1 MNKFKETRGLI
12 NETEL
17 LTQISLKGW
26 LVDYSLLSFL
36 SSFLSLD
43 DWSSFNWGSFDWL
56 GFLDWSNWGWLGGFL
71 GSFLLLEVLGEEFL
85 VRDVGLF
92 VGFPGVDSG
101 VLSDDLSSNSLL
113 GDESLDVG
121 GFVENFT
128 IGSSGLSWSSDDV
141 FSNIIGLSENES
153 FSNVSSSLWSKSSW
167 SLGIG
172 EAFNFSI
179 SLDEDSKG
187 DDRDVGS
194 NDASSAGLSLSLSRS
209 SWSVKGDT
217 YNSIK
222 INLVI

>member
-1 MNKFKETRGLI
+1 MR
-12 NETEL
+12 
-17 LTQISLKGW
+17 
-26 LVDYSLLSFL
+26 VDYSLLSFL
-36 SSFLSLD
+36 SSF
-43 DWSSFNWGSFDWL
+43 DWSSWSGLGWGSFGWGSFSSGLGWGSFDW
-56 GFLDWSNWGWLGGFL
+56 GSFDWSNWGWLSGFL

-101 VLSDDLSSNSLL
+101 VLGDDLSSNSLL

-128 IGSSGLSWSSDDV
+128 IGSSGLSWSSDNV
-141 FSNIIGLSENES
+141 LSNIIGLSENES
-153 FSNVSSSLWSKSSW
+153 FSNVSGSLWSKSSW

-222 INLVI
+222 INLVNQVL

>member
-1 MNKFKETRGLI
+1 MR
-12 NETEL
+12 
-17 LTQISLKGW
+17 
-26 LVDYSLLSFL
+26 VDYSLLSFL
-36 SSFLSLD
+36 SSF
-43 DWSSFNWGSFDWL
+43 DWSSWSGLGWGSFGWGSFSS
-56 GFLDWSNWGWLGGFL
+56 GFGWGSFGWSSFDWSNWGWLSGFL

-101 VLSDDLSSNSLL
+101 VLGDDLSSNSLL

-128 IGSSGLSWSSDDV
+128 IGSSGLSWSSDNV
-141 FSNIIGLSENES
+141 LSNIIGLSENES
-153 FSNVSSSLWSKSSW
+153 FSNVSGSLWSKSSW

-209 SWSVKGDT
+209 SWSVK
-217 YNSIK
+217 
-222 INLVI
+222 

>member
-1 MNKFKETRGLI
+1 M
-12 NETEL
+12 
-17 LTQISLKGW
+17 
-26 LVDYSLLSFL
+26 VDYSLLSFL

-101 VLSDDLSSNSLL
+101 VLGDDLSSNSLL

-128 IGSSGLSWSSDDV
+128 IGSSGLSWSSDNV
-141 FSNIIGLSENES
+141 LSNIIGLSENES
-153 FSNVSSSLWSKSSW
+153 FSNVSGSLWSKSSW

>member
-1 MNKFKETRGLI
+1 MR
-12 NETEL
+12 
-17 LTQISLKGW
+17 
-26 LVDYSLLSFL
+26 VDYSLLSFL
-36 SSFLSLD
+36 SSF
-43 DWSSFNWGSFDWL
+43 DWSSWSGLGWGSFGWGSFSS
-56 GFLDWSNWGWLGGFL
+56 GFGWGSFGWSSFDWSNWGWLSGFL

-101 VLSDDLSSNSLL
+101 VLGDDLSSNSLL

-128 IGSSGLSWSSDDV
+128 IRSSGLSWSSDNV
-141 FSNIIGLSENES
+141 LSNIIGLSENES
-153 FSNVSSSLWSKSSW
+153 FSNVSGSLWSKSSW

-222 INLVI
+222 INLVNQVL

>member
-1 MNKFKETRGLI
+1 MR
-12 NETEL
+12 
-17 LTQISLKGW
+17 
-26 LVDYSLLSFL
+26 VDYSLLSFL
-36 SSFLSLD
+36 SSF
-43 DWSSFNWGSFDWL
+43 DWSSWSGLGWGSFGWGSFSS
-56 GFLDWSNWGWLGGFL
+56 GFGWGSFGWSSFDWSNWGWLSGFL

-101 VLSDDLSSNSLL
+101 VLGYDLSSNSLL

-128 IGSSGLSWSSDDV
+128 IGSSGLSWSSDNV
-141 FSNIIGLSENES
+141 LSNIIGLSENES
-153 FSNVSSSLWSKSSW
+153 FSNVSGSLWSKSSW

-209 SWSVKGDT
+209 SWSVK
-217 YNSIK
+217 
-222 INLVI
+222 

>member
-1 MNKFKETRGLI
+1 MR
-12 NETEL
+12 
-17 LTQISLKGW
+17 
-26 LVDYSLLSFL
+26 VDYSLLSFL
-36 SSFLSLD
+36 SSF
-43 DWSSFNWGSFDWL
+43 DWSSWSGLGWGSFGWGSFSS
-56 GFLDWSNWGWLGGFL
+56 GFGWGSFGWSSFDWSNWGWLSGFL

-92 VGFPGVDSG
+92 VGFPGVDSS
-101 VLSDDLSSNSLL
+101 VLGDDLSSNSLL

-128 IGSSGLSWSSDDV
+128 IGSSGLSWSSDNV
-141 FSNIIGLSENES
+141 LSNIIGLSENES
-153 FSNVSSSLWSKSSW
+153 FSNVSGSLWSKSSW

-222 INLVI
+222 INLVNQVL

>member
-1 MNKFKETRGLI
+1 
-12 NETEL
+12 
-17 LTQISLKGW
+17 

-92 VGFPGVDSG
+92 VGFPGVDSS
-101 VLSDDLSSNSLL
+101 VLGDDLSSNSLL

-128 IGSSGLSWSSDDV
+128 IGSSGLSWSSDNV

>member
-1 MNKFKETRGLI
+1 MR
-12 NETEL
+12 
-17 LTQISLKGW
+17 
-26 LVDYSLLSFL
+26 VDYSLLSFL
-36 SSFLSLD
+36 SSF
-43 DWSSFNWGSFDWL
+43 DWSSWSGLGWGSFGWGSFSS
-56 GFLDWSNWGWLGGFL
+56 GFGWGSFGWSSFDWSNWGWLSGFL

-101 VLSDDLSSNSLL
+101 VLGDDLSSNSLL

-128 IGSSGLSWSSDDV
+128 IGSSGLSWSSDNV
-141 FSNIIGLSENES
+141 LSNIIGLSENES
-153 FSNVSSSLWSKSSW
+153 FSNVSGSLWSKSSW

-222 INLVI
+222 IKLVNHVL

>member
-1 MNKFKETRGLI
+1 MR
-12 NETEL
+12 
-17 LTQISLKGW
+17 
-26 LVDYSLLSFL
+26 VDYSLLSFL
-36 SSFLSLD
+36 SSFLLFL
-43 DWSSFNWGSFDWL
+43 DWSSF
-56 GFLDWSNWGWLGGFL
+56 DWSNWGWLSGFL

-101 VLSDDLSSNSLL
+101 VLGDDLSSNSLL

-128 IGSSGLSWSSDDV
+128 IGSSGLSWSSDNV
-141 FSNIIGLSENES
+141 LSNIIGLSENES
-153 FSNVSSSLWSKSSW
+153 FSNVSGSLWSKSSW

>member
-1 MNKFKETRGLI
+1 MR
-12 NETEL
+12 
-17 LTQISLKGW
+17 
-26 LVDYSLLSFL
+26 VDYSLLSFL
-36 SSFLSLD
+36 SSF
-43 DWSSFNWGSFDWL
+43 DWSSWSGLGWGSFGWGSFSS
-56 GFLDWSNWGWLGGFL
+56 GFGWGSFGWSSFDWSNWGWLSGFL

-101 VLSDDLSSNSLL
+101 VLGDDLSSNSLL

-128 IGSSGLSWSSDDV
+128 IGSSGLSWSSDNV
-141 FSNIIGLSENES
+141 LSNIIGLSENES
-153 FSNVSSSLWSKSSW
+153 FSNVSGSLWSKSSW

-222 INLVI
+222 INLVNQVL